1 MTQKEVLMSYIL
13 NNRVRLEGEFQRSQ
27 QQIRYRRIDTV
38 DCLECIIAQTR
49 LQAFEEFAAHIMH
62 LMKMNLP
69 DDLQKQYI
77 TVEFIQSL
85 KDILKKG
92 SAEK

>member
-13 NNRVRLEGEFQRSQ
+13 NYRVRLESEFQRSQ

-49 LQAFEEFAAHIMH
+49 LQAFEEYSAHIMAI
-62 LMKMNLP
+62 MRMNLP
-69 DDLQKQYI
+69 DDLKKEYI
-77 TVEFIQSL
+77 TVDFVQSL